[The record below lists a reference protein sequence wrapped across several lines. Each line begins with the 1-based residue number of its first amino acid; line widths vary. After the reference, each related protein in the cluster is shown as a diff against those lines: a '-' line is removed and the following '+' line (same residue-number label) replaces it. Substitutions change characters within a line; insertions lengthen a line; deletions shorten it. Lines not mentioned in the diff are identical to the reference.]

1 MVDLIF
7 VINILIAGK
16 LHLEMEKGKLNSN
29 KYEEILVYEILLF
42 KLDMVILKDSIKVQ
56 YQTNSISKN

>member
-1 MVDLIF
+1 
-7 VINILIAGK
+7 
-16 LHLEMEKGKLNSN
+16 MEKGKLNSN

-56 YQTNSISKN
+56 YQTNSISKNQFEASYIEINFGKNL

>member
-1 MVDLIF
+1 
-7 VINILIAGK
+7 
-16 LHLEMEKGKLNSN
+16 MEKGKLNSN

-56 YQTNSISKN
+56 YQTNSINKN